1 MSQNHSAQWPFGL
14 AAVGN
19 YTTSLDT
26 RMQCWYVFE
35 LPAFTSAATQWCPLQ
50 RGGEYVRSS
59 LLSPL
64 LLGTVVNCA
73 KIVLELLK
81 TVFAKS
87 FLTSTPTPRSVVRF

>member
-26 RMQCWYVFE
+26 RMQCYVGMY
-35 LPAFTSAATQWCPLQ
+35 LNCRLLHQLQ
-50 RGGEYVRSS
+50 LSGAPFKEGGNSS